1 MEKLNNLVLDLGG
14 NAWNLVLV
22 LAIFLGVFYGIR
34 TKFIQIR
41 LFPEALR
48 LVKNRAKEGKDEKG
62 VSSFQALC
70 ITLGGCIGTGNVAGV
85 PVYFP

>member
-48 LVKNRAKEGKDEKG
+48 LVKNRAKEGKDEKVYPVFKRC
-62 VSSFQALC
+62 VSL
-70 ITLGGCIGTGNVAGV
+70 
-85 PVYFP
+85 